1 MSITDEDIRAREN
14 MPNAW
19 RAKAKGKPV
28 FCAQLRLWQ
37 DDVSG
42 NVSKQWNKHYVV
54 YASNANMSREMI
66 EKEFCIRFVT
76 ASPHVSPLEMMNAVK
91 ESIV

>member
-1 MSITDEDIRAREN
+1 

-42 NVSKQWNKHYVV
+42 NVSKQWNKHWVV
-54 YASNANMSREMI
+54 CLTQAGIPKKLLAQ
-66 EKEFCIRFVT
+66 EFFTHFVCCSSEAT
-76 ASPHVSPLEMMNAVK
+76 VLEQLKAVIDAIK
-91 ESIV
+91 